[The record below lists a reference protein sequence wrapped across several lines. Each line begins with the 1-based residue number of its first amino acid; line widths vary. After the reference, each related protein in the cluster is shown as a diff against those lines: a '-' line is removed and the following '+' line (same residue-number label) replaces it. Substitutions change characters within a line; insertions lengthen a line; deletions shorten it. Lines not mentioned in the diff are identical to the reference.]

1 MDSSNKRFKYITVP
15 RGTMKGKMKMSKVI
29 LNDKVFALVA
39 KMQAESTSTVKLSN
53 TSKLG
58 VKSWSLQAL
67 NTCPASIGADGE
79 LVDACK
85 GCYAT
90 AGHYRYANVR
100 APREFNRQAWEQ
112 DSFVNDFV
120 KALNKERFF
129 RWFDSGDM
137 YNIKLAEKML
147 LIMQATPH
155 VNHWLPTRMH
165 KFKKFHSVIEQ
176 MAALPNVAVR
186 LSSDSITGELVESK
200 ISDLNSTIIPEYEI
214 DSYNGFICQA
224 FYQDGKCLD
233 CTACYDKNV
242 KTVAYVGHGQSM
254 KKKQNLINVMSV

>member
-1 MDSSNKRFKYITVP
+1 
-15 RGTMKGKMKMSKVI
+15 MKGKMKMSKVT

-39 KMQAESTSTVKLSN
+39 KMQAETDSTVRLSN

-155 VNHWLPTRMH
+155 VMHWLPTRMY

-186 LSSDSITGELVESK
+186 LSSDSITGELVNSK
-200 ISDLNSTIIPEYEI
+200 VSDLNSTIIQEDKI

-242 KTVAYVGHGQSM
+242 KTIAYVGHGLTM
-254 KKKQNLINVMSV
+254 KKKQKNLISVVSV

>member
-1 MDSSNKRFKYITVP
+1 
-15 RGTMKGKMKMSKVI
+15 MSKVI

-39 KMQAESTSTVKLSN
+39 KMQAESNSTVKLSN

-90 AGHYRYANVR
+90 SGNYRFANVR
-100 APREFNRQAWEQ
+100 APREFNRLAWQQ
-112 DSFVNDFV
+112 DSFVSDFV
-120 KALNKERFF
+120 KALKKERFF

-155 VNHWLPTRMH
+155 VMHWLPTRMH
-165 KFKKFHSVIEQ
+165 KFKKFHAVIEQ

-186 LSSDSITGELVESK
+186 LSSDSIIGELVES
-200 ISDLNSTIIPEYEI
+200 SVSELNSTIIPEGALSEYK
-214 DSYNGFICQA
+214 GFICKA

-233 CTACYDKNV
+233 CTACYDKTV
-242 KTVAYVGHGQSM
+242 KTVAYVGHGLSM
-254 KKKQNLINVMSV
+254 KKKQKLISTVSV

>member
-1 MDSSNKRFKYITVP
+1 MEQQKEKT
-15 RGTMKGKMKMSKVI
+15 KMSKVI

-39 KMQAESTSTVKLSN
+39 KMKAEMTSTVKLSN

-90 AGHYRYANVR
+90 SGNYRFSNVR

-112 DSFVNDFV
+112 DAFVTDFV
-120 KALNKERFF
+120 KALKKERFF
-129 RWFDSGDM
+129 RWYDSGDM

-155 VNHWLPTRMH
+155 VQHWLPTRMY
-165 KFKKFHSVIEQ
+165 KFKKFHSIIEQ
-176 MAALPNVAVR
+176 MAALQNVAVR
-186 LSSDSITGELVESK
+186 LSSDSITGDLVNSSV
-200 ISDLNSTIIPEYEI
+200 SDLNSTIIPEHTI

-233 CTACYDKNV
+233 CTACYDKTV
-242 KTVAYVGHGQSM
+242 KTIAYVGHGLTM
-254 KKKQNLINVMSV
+254 KKKQKNLIDTVSV

>member
-1 MDSSNKRFKYITVP
+1 
-15 RGTMKGKMKMSKVI
+15 MKHI
-29 LNDKVFALVA
+29 ELNDKVFALVE
-39 KMQAESTSTVKLSN
+39 KMKGELSSTVKLSN

-58 VKSWSLQAL
+58 VKSWSLQAI

-90 AGHYRYANVR
+90 SGNYRFANVK
-100 APREFNRQAWEQ
+100 APREFNRLAWQEE
-112 DSFVNDFV
+112 SFTADFI
-120 KALNKERFF
+120 KALHKERFF

-147 LIMQATPH
+147 EIMKSTPH

-165 KFKKFHSVIEQ
+165 KFKKFHAVIQE

-186 LSSDSITGELVESK
+186 LSSDSITGELVNSSV
-200 ISDLNSTIIPEYEI
+200 SDLNSTIIPEGEI
-214 DSYNGFICQA
+214 DSYNGFICKA

-233 CTACYDKNV
+233 CTACYNKGV
-242 KTVAYVGHGQSM
+242 KTVAYVGHGVSM
-254 KKKQNLINVMSV
+254 KKKQKNLINTVSV

>member
-1 MDSSNKRFKYITVP
+1 
-15 RGTMKGKMKMSKVI
+15 MSKVI

-90 AGHYRYANVR
+90 SGNYRFANVK
-100 APREFNRQAWEQ
+100 APREFNRQAWEN
-112 DSFVNDFV
+112 DNFVNDFV
-120 KALNKERFF
+120 KALKKERFF

-147 LIMQATPH
+147 EIMQATPH

-165 KFKKFHSVIEQ
+165 KFKKFHSIIEK

-233 CTACYDKNV
+233 CTACYSKDI
-242 KTVAYVGHGQSM
+242 KTVAYVGHGLTM
-254 KKKQNLINVMSV
+254 KKKQKNLISVVSV

>member
-1 MDSSNKRFKYITVP
+1 
-15 RGTMKGKMKMSKVI
+15 MSKVT

-39 KMQAESTSTVKLSN
+39 KMQAETDSTVKLSN

-67 NTCPASIGADGE
+67 NTCPASIGDDGE

-112 DSFVNDFV
+112 DSFVSDFV

-129 RWFDSGDM
+129 RWYDSGDM

-147 LIMQATPH
+147 EIMQLTPH
-155 VNHWLPTRMH
+155 VIHWLPTRMY
-165 KFKKFHSVIEQ
+165 KFKKFHSIIEQ

-186 LSSDSITGELVESK
+186 LSSDSITGEIVNSQV
-200 ISDLNSTIIPEYEI
+200 SDLNSTIIPEEEI
-214 DSYNGFICQA
+214 DSYNGFICKA

-233 CTACYDKNV
+233 CTACYSKDI
-242 KTVAYVGHGQSM
+242 KTVAYVGHGLSM
-254 KKKQNLINVMSV
+254 KKKQKNLISVVSV